1 MIGAEFDV
9 LFERLRPVA
18 DLKVM
23 DLIAEAGVD
32 VGPWAIKR
40 DGQPVMNPRANPT
53 YCYEWAFGEN
63 HDPIVLCVWHASLAP
78 HAEGIAYQ
86 GNLRA
91 RAKSLEDIVLDRK
104 EASDTRSRAKNQAK
118 RCDGFDFRV
127 QRAYRSGLPL
137 RVILL
142 EGERADRLGHDASKV
157 SRRLLDDSAWRVH
170 AYDEGSGAFT
180 ILRGAPVTTVSVHK
194 GAAGASSELT
204 VAVPEVKG
212 RYVDQFSV
220 QARREKTQWVVN
232 RSATI
237 RRNVLERAAGH
248 CEYCGRAGFLMPSG
262 QVYLETHHVVPL
274 CEDGPD
280 QECNVVALCPEDHRR
295 AHFGEDASEIR
306 DALLALLEDV

>member
-1 MIGAEFDV
+1 MSGVGYDA
-9 LFERLRPVA
+9 LFEQLRPVA

-23 DLIAEAGVD
+23 DLVAEAGVD
-32 VGPWAIKR
+32 VGPWAIKQN
-40 DGQPVMNPRANPT
+40 GQSVANPRANPN

-63 HDPIVLCVWHASLAP
+63 REPIVLCVWHASLTA
-78 HAEGIAYQ
+78 HREGVAYQ

-127 QRAYRSGLPL
+127 QRAFRNALPL

-157 SRRLLDDSAWRVH
+157 SRRALDDSPWHVH
-170 AYDEGSGAFT
+170 AYDYDNGAFT
-180 ILRGAPVTTVSVHK
+180 ILRGAPVLPVSVPK
-194 GAAGASSELT
+194 SVSDEAPEPV
-204 VAVPEVKG
+204 VALPEANS
-212 RYVDQFSV
+212 RYADQFSV
-220 QARREKTQWVVN
+220 LERREKTTWVVH
-232 RSATI
+232 RSALI

-248 CEYCGRAGFLMPSG
+248 CEYCRRAGFLMASG

-274 CEDGPD
+274 CEEGPD
-280 QECNVVALCPEDHRR
+280 LESNVVALCPEDHRR
-295 AHFGEDASEIR
+295 AHFGVDAEEIR
-306 DALLALLEDV
+306 HALLALLEGV